1 MVLLLMFFIAYPITM
16 SIFWIIGTLIYYI
29 FIERR
34 LKRKNINYHPSEGIS
49 FIIACYNEAETIADT
64 IKNLDGLSFP
74 LKEIIA
80 VNDGSSDHTKE
91 ELLKLEDEY
100 HIKFINLEENK
111 GKANA
116 LNVAAKLAKYPYLMC
131 VDADTIIDDDAPYYM
146 IESLVNDASIG
157 AVTGNPRIRNKS
169 TLLGKIQ
176 TIEYA
181 SMIGSIKRAQTING
195 YVNTI
200 SGVFSLFNKKAL
212 QKNDF
217 WDTDM
222 ITEDIAVSW
231 KFHLSGYKIKY
242 EPRALCWMLVPETFN
257 GLWKQRVR
265 WSQGGHEVILR
276 DFKNML
282 KVRNV
287 SLWLLFLEQILSVV
301 WVYGI
306 VVILAYTLL
315 QLNFLDYYFYD
326 YQLNIFLLSAFLLTF
341 VNIIQFTLSLM
352 IDSRYERKN
361 NLFVIFLSWYPT
373 FYWIINALVVIVAFP
388 KALKRKKGEFAT
400 WTSPDRGNLKES
412 NQD

>member
-1 MVLLLMFFIAYPITM
+1 
-16 SIFWIIGTLIYYI
+16 
-29 FIERR
+29 
-34 LKRKNINYHPSEGIS
+34 
-49 FIIACYNEAETIADT
+49 
-64 IKNLDGLSFP
+64 
-74 LKEIIA
+74 
-80 VNDGSSDHTKE
+80 
-91 ELLKLEDEY
+91 
-100 HIKFINLEENK
+100 
-111 GKANA
+111 
-116 LNVAAKLAKYPYLMC
+116 MC

-341 VNIIQFTLSLM
+341 VNIIQCTLSLM

-400 WTSPDRGNLKES
+400 WTSPDRRNLKES